1 MDNRTRNLL
10 TAVGLLLPVLC
21 LVLFYMFTV
30 LPQKR
35 EVERLE
41 TQVSQNEDVIQALE
55 EKEDGKQD
63 ESYDTNALQ
72 RMVPVKPLVDQ
83 FILDLNQSELVS
95 RSKIQQLDFVDEVL
109 NPEQYAEENAS
120 EESSNADGQE
130 NQPNE
135 ETGETI
141 EEEPEGSPTEGTE
154 SAETVPG
161 LPEGIQTVNVSMAMV
176 SDNYPSLRT
185 FLQSIEG
192 LPRMAMISGLSF
204 IGKPE
209 SVSLD
214 NSEEKNEILYTAEV
228 STFYIPTLTDLRDQ
242 TPSIDYPEPADKEN
256 PLYETVTKE
265 EANE

>member
-10 TAVGLLLPVLC
+10 TAVGLLLPILG
-21 LVLFYMFTV
+21 LVLFYMFSF
-30 LPQKR
+30 LPQKQ

-41 TQVSQNEDVIQALE
+41 TQVSQNEDVIRALE
-55 EKEDGKQD
+55 EKADDKQD

-83 FILDLNQSELVS
+83 FILDLNQAELVS

-109 NPEQYAEENAS
+109 NPEQYAEESDS
-120 EESSNADGQE
+120 EESANAEAQE
-130 NQPNE
+130 NQPSE

-141 EEEPEGSPTEGTE
+141 EEDPEVIPTEAT
-154 SAETVPG
+154 ETVPG
-161 LPEGIQTVNVSMAMV
+161 LPEGIQSVNVSMAMI

-192 LPRMAMISGLSF
+192 LPRMAMVSGLSF
-204 IGKPE
+204 TGKPE
-209 SVSLD
+209 SVSFD
-214 NSEEKNEILYTAEV
+214 DSEGKDEILYTADV
-228 STFYIPTLTDLRDQ
+228 STFYIPTLTDLRDH

-256 PLYETVTKE
+256 PLYEAVKKE
-265 EANE
+265 EAKE